1 MSRANRACQR
11 PENRGILSWKE
22 NGAWLG
28 FLLSF
33 KETGPAYLLD
43 QSNRRVAVLSVT
55 FTGTHYEGT
64 IALDHTPPKLKRLF
78 EEYEEI
84 FEGQMFSLLDSI
96 EEKIGVIP
104 LKVSFENRTEAN
116 VEDLPVFPSTEAISF
131 KTRQP
136 VKSA

>member
-1 MSRANRACQR
+1 MTR
-11 PENRGILSWKE
+11 PI
-22 NGAWLG
+22 
-28 FLLSF
+28 
-33 KETGPAYLLD
+33 YLLD
-43 QSNRRVAVLSVT
+43 QANRRVASLNVN

-64 IALDHTPPKLKRLF
+64 ISLDQAPPDLKRLF

-84 FEGQMFSLLDSI
+84 VEGQMFSLLDGI

-104 LKVSFENRTEAN
+104 LKVSFENGTEAY
-116 VEDLPVFPSTEAISF
+116 VEDLQVFPSTGGVSF